1 MTDGH
6 TQDSI
11 VQIPEAKL
19 IEIRN
24 ATIWRGPTR
33 VFEHLNLEIAQHERV
48 AIVGPNGS
56 GKTTLLKTINRE
68 LYPVVQPGSLVR
80 ILGLENWN
88 VWELRKHIGVV
99 SHDLHQRYTPTTTA
113 LEVVVSGFHSS
124 IGVHGTLA
132 DQVTSEQLAA
142 ARATLHEL
150 GIESLS
156 DTALQAMSTGQQRR
170 CLLARALVH
179 RPDTLILD
187 EPTAGLDFAASFDYL
202 GRLQRLARD
211 GRNIVIVTHHLNEIP
226 PEVDRVVLLQ
236 SGRVAADGPKNEVL
250 TGEQLSEVYETRIRV
265 AEIDGYYLAYPG

>member
-1 MTDGH
+1 MTEGH